1 LNLRGRNSNRCNSK
15 DNSLECMH
23 AH

>member
-23 AH
+23 AC